1 MHRPSAAKQNNGQ
14 IVDICAGRA
23 SHNQTADRRER
34 GIGVVLPQ
42 RFAGVCPRGAKR
54 CEAVLIDIAARRVR
68 RAVRSVGAEGKD
80 RGPRQ
85 TGEALRRGKRQLL
98 IAPAAPMAGQVYN
111 CLSPG
116 QKGQRTVCTRVG
128 TRNGGQEAAR
138 LPRLTAEAVSQ
149 KDARIA
155 KLPRLLFGGSAERP
169 DAAGHMGRDVR
180 QLFRRFLRETGPC
193 RV

>member
-1 MHRPSAAKQNNGQ
+1 M
-14 IVDICAGRA
+14 
-23 SHNQTADRRER
+23 
-34 GIGVVLPQ
+34 
-42 RFAGVCPRGAKR
+42 
-54 CEAVLIDIAARRVR
+54 
-68 RAVRSVGAEGKD
+68 
-80 RGPRQ
+80 
-85 TGEALRRGKRQLL
+85 
-98 IAPAAPMAGQVYN
+98 YN

-180 QLFRRFLRETGPC
+180 QRFRRFLRETGPC